1 MKHDTQH
8 QKLMQKDQYMRMV
21 VMVMLSFVAMYIL
34 MYAMVNRLENV
45 VPNLNEFYMAG
56 LMAMPMLVIELALM
70 GNMYKNKRLNLFLV
84 AAGVIG
90 GVAFWILIRQQAGI
104 TDRQFLKSMIPHHGG
119 AILMCEQSKSR
130 DPQILRLCNE
140 IISSQ
145 RSEIAQMKS
154 MLAARDKR

>member
-1 MKHDTQH
+1 MKHDMQR
-8 QKLMQKDQYMRMV
+8 QKSMQKGQYMRLV
-21 VMVMLSFVAMYIL
+21 VMVVLSFVAMYIL

-45 VPNLNEFYMAG
+45 VPNLNQFYMAG
-56 LMAMPMLVIELALM
+56 LMAMPMLVIELVLM
-70 GNMYKNKRLNLFLV
+70 GSMYKNKQLNLLLV
-84 AAGVIG
+84 AAGAIT
-90 GVAFWILIRQQAGI
+90 GVAFWVLIRQQVGI

-140 IISSQ
+140 IITSQ

-154 MLAARDKR
+154 MLAARDKQ

>member
-1 MKHDTQH
+1 MKHAMQR
-8 QKLMQKDQYMRMV
+8 QKSMQKGQYMRLV
-21 VMVMLSFVAMYIL
+21 VMVVLSFVAMYIL

-45 VPNLNEFYMAG
+45 VPNLNQFYMAG
-56 LMAMPMLVIELALM
+56 LMAMPMLVIELMLM
-70 GNMYKNKRLNLFLV
+70 GDMYKNKRFNLLIVV
-84 AAGVIG
+84 AGAIV
-90 GVAFWILIRQQAGI
+90 GVAFWVLIRQQAGI

-130 DPQILRLCNE
+130 DPQILQLCNE
-140 IISSQ
+140 IITSQ

>member
-1 MKHDTQH
+1 MKHDMQR
-8 QKLMQKDQYMRMV
+8 QKSIQKGQYMRLV
-21 VMVMLSFVAMYIL
+21 VMVVLSFVAMYIL

-45 VPNLNEFYMAG
+45 VPNLNQFYMAG
-56 LMAMPMLVIELALM
+56 LMAMPMVVIELVLM
-70 GNMYKNKRLNLFLV
+70 GSMYENTRLNLLLV
-84 AAGVIG
+84 VVGAMA
-90 GVAFWILIRQQAGI
+90 GVAFWVLIRQQAGI

-140 IISSQ
+140 IITSQ

-154 MLAARDKR
+154 MLAARDKQ